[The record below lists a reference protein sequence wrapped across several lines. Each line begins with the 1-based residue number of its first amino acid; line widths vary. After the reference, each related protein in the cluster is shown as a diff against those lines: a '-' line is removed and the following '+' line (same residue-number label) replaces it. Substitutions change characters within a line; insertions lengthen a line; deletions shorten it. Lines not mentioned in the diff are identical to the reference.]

1 MENSEIEI
9 TTNTKEIKQAVDNF
23 VKHLESLYDTYPL
36 VTVILRA
43 TSFATDKRLQEFL
56 KNKATLKNNDQGE
69 EVFSIDYPNISKFN
83 KLKRKADN
91 SELAYQIIP
100 RNFVVSLISLFD
112 AYVGQLIRAI
122 YLIQPEK
129 LNASEKNLTFSKLLE
144 LNSIEEAR
152 EYLIEKEVES
162 VLRESHAKQ
171 FKWLEEK
178 LDVKLT
184 VDLPSWKSFIEVTE
198 RRNLFVH
205 CNGVV
210 SSQYFTVCK
219 QHKVQLPDDL
229 KVGSILDVNEEYFL
243 NAYRCVFDIG
253 VKLSQV
259 IWRKLAPNDTDNADT
274 SIISIIYDLI
284 NRGDYQ
290 LAIDISDLATHKVFK
305 HHNNDN
311 KLICIINK
319 AQAHKWK
326 GDGQA
331 CVDMIKSIDWSACS
345 DKFKLVSA
353 TLIED
358 YPEVYKLM
366 KRMGKEH
373 DEITK
378 ECYRDW
384 PIFQELRKHSDFPQ
398 NYESVFGEKF
408 EPLEIED
415 ELAIGLLEKKLAKV
429 KKENENG
436 QT

>member
-1 MENSEIEI
+1 MSSNETAI
-9 TTNTKEIKQAVDNF
+9 TTNTQEIKAAVDNF
-23 VKHLESLYDTYPL
+23 VKHLESLFDTYPL

-43 TSFATDKRLQEFL
+43 TSFATAKRLQDFL
-56 KNKATLKNNDQGE
+56 KNKASTKTNSAGD
-69 EVFSIDYPNISKFN
+69 EVFSIDYPNISRFN

-100 RNFVVSLISLFD
+100 RNFVVSLVSLFD

-129 LNASEKNLTFSKLLE
+129 LNGSDKLLTFSKLLE
-144 LNSIEEAR
+144 LTTIEEAR

-184 VDLPSWKSFIEVTE
+184 VDLPAWKDFIEVTE

-210 SSQYFTVCK
+210 SSQYLTVCK
-219 QHKVQLPDDL
+219 QHKVNLDDTI
-229 KVGSILDVNEEYFL
+229 KVGAALEVNEEYFL
-243 NAYRCVFDIG
+243 KAYRCVFDIG

-259 IWRKLAPNDTDNADT
+259 LWRKLAPNDTDKADS

-290 LAIDISDLATHKVFK
+290 LAIDLSDLATHKVFK

-326 GDGQA
+326 GDSQT
-331 CVDMIKSIDWSACS
+331 CYDIIKAIDWSACS

-353 TLIED
+353 ALTENHD
-358 YPEVYKLM
+358 EVFKMM
-366 KRMGKEH
+366 KRIGKDHE
-373 DEITK
+373 EISK

-384 PIFQELRKHSDFPQ
+384 PIFQEVRKHNDFPT
-398 NYESVFGEKF
+398 NYEAVFGEKF
-408 EPLEIED
+408 EPLEVED
-415 ELAIGLLEKKLAKV
+415 ELAIGLLEKKLIKN
-429 KKENENG
+429 KPTDDERK
-436 QT
+436 